1 LCALLRLRGAGW
13 SLTCLVACPVAT
25 TFGRDVTSTSDPVD
39 AHHTG
44 DDAAEVN
51 PGGVLDG
58 LRANGG
64 SDLLTHDSLTH
75 DGGGVG
81 ADDPVSHEGD
91 PDREVGDAGPAHA
104 ARAPRWRKPVLIGAA
119 ALLCVLAVV
128 GGTYAATHKTVTI
141 TVDGTAQE
149 VSTFS
154 GSVGGALD
162 AAGLTVSEHD
172 SLAPGADDP
181 ISDGS
186 QIALQRGRLLTLTV
200 DGQTRQVWT
209 TATTVEQALAD
220 LGQNPSAFKLSADRA
235 RAIPIDGL
243 SVTAL
248 TLHTVTLTNRGGAA
262 ATVKTSATT
271 VGALLAEQGI
281 TIGAADRVT
290 PSADAPLTDGAAISV
305 VTLPTV
311 SLAVGSDP
319 AVREVVE
326 GGTVGD
332 ALAAAGVTIGADDTV
347 TPAVATP
354 VTDGLQ
360 VVLTRISF
368 QTTTQTQEVGQPADE
383 RQDDSSLAAGTTTV
397 VQQGRPGSVEIT
409 LRTTVTNGQAGAPE
423 EVSRRT
429 LTEAIPTITKVG
441 TKQAPAVQPVA
452 AQPARQ
458 TAAAPPQP
466 VAAPAPAPEPVPA
479 PAPAPSNSGGWSVNW
494 DAIATCESGN
504 NWSIN
509 TGNGYYG
516 GLQFDIGTWLSNGGG
531 AFAPRA
537 DLASKDQQIQ
547 IAERVYAARGLS
559 PWACGY
565 AAG

>member
-1 LCALLRLRGAGW
+1 M
-13 SLTCLVACPVAT
+13 
-25 TFGRDVTSTSDPVD
+25 TSTSDQVGASHTALHSGALHSGALHSGDNAADVD
-39 AHHTG
+39 PG
-44 DDAAEVN
+44 D
-51 PGGVLDG
+51 VLDG
-58 LRANGG
+58 LRANGD
-64 SDLLTHDSLTH
+64 SDLLTHDGSAA
-75 DGGGVG
+75 G
-81 ADDPVSHEGD
+81 AADAPVSHAGD
-91 PDREVGDAGPAHA
+91 PDREVADPGPAHA
-104 ARAPRWRKPVLIGAA
+104 AAPPRWRKPVLIGAA
-119 ALLCVLAVV
+119 ALVCLLAVA
-128 GGTYAATHKTVTI
+128 GGIYAATHKTVSI
-141 TVDGTAQE
+141 TVDGTAQQ

-154 GSVGGALD
+154 GSVAGALD
-162 AAGLTVSEHD
+162 SAGLTVSEHD

-200 DGQTRQVWT
+200 DGQTRDVWT
-209 TATTVEQALAD
+209 TATTVEEALAD
-220 LGQNPSAFKLSADRA
+220 LGQNPTAFRLSADRA
-235 RAIPIDGL
+235 RAIPIEGL

-248 TLHTVTLTNRGGAA
+248 TLHTVTLTSRGAAA
-262 ATVKTSATT
+262 ATVSTPATT

-290 PSADAPLTDGAAISV
+290 PSAETPLTEGAAISV

-311 SLAVGSDP
+311 NLAVGTDP
-319 AVREVVE
+319 AVSKVLE

-332 ALAAAGVTIGADDTV
+332 ALTAAGVTLGADDTV
-347 TPAVATP
+347 TPAVSTP

-360 VVLTRISF
+360 VVVTRISY
-368 QTTTQTQEVGQPADE
+368 QTTTQTQEVGQPAD
-383 RQDDSSLAAGTTTV
+383 QQQNDSSLAAGTTTV
-397 VQQGRPGSVEIT
+397 VQQGQPGSVEIT

-429 LTEAIPTITKVG
+429 LTEATPTIAKVG
-441 TKQAPAVQPVA
+441 TKQAPVAQPVA
-452 AQPARQ
+452 AQPASPAP
-458 TAAAPPQP
+458 TAAPDPAPAAAPE
-466 VAAPAPAPEPVPA
+466 PAPAPDPA
-479 PAPAPSNSGGWSVNW
+479 PAPAPSSSGGWSVNW

-531 AFAPRA
+531 QFAPRA

>member
-1 LCALLRLRGAGW
+1 M
-13 SLTCLVACPVAT
+13 
-25 TFGRDVTSTSDPVD
+25 TSTSDQVGTS
-39 AHHTG
+39 HSG
-44 DDAAEVN
+44 DDAAHVD
-51 PGGVLDG
+51 PGD
-58 LRANGG
+58 A
-64 SDLLTHDSLTH
+64 
-75 DGGGVG
+75 
-81 ADDPVSHEGD
+81 PVSHAGD
-91 PDREVGDAGPAHA
+91 PDREVADPGPAHA
-104 ARAPRWRKPVLIGAA
+104 AATPRWRKPVLIGAA
-119 ALLCVLAVV
+119 ALVCLLAVA
-128 GGTYAATHKTVTI
+128 GGTYATTHKTVTI

-154 GSVGGALD
+154 GSVAGALD

-172 SLAPGADDP
+172 SLAPGSDDP

-209 TATTVEQALAD
+209 TASTVEEALAE
-220 LGQNPSAFKLSADRA
+220 LGQNPSAFQLSADRA

-243 SVTAL
+243 TVTAL
-248 TLHTVTLTNRGGAA
+248 TLHTVTLTARGAA
-262 ATVKTSATT
+262 AATISTPATT

-281 TIGAADRVT
+281 TIGPADRVT
-290 PSADAPLTDGAAISV
+290 PAVDAPLTGGAAISV

-311 SLAVGSDP
+311 NLAVGTDQ
-319 AVREVVE
+319 AVSKVVE

-332 ALAAAGVTIGADDTV
+332 ALAAAGVTLGADDTV
-347 TPAVATP
+347 TPAAATP
-354 VTDGLQ
+354 VADGLQ
-360 VVLTRISF
+360 VVVTRISY
-368 QTTTQTQEVGQPADE
+368 QTTTQTQEVGQPADQ
-383 RQDDSSLAAGTTTV
+383 RQNDSSLAAGTTTV

-409 LRTTVTNGQAGAPE
+409 LRTTVTNGQAAAPQ

-441 TKQAPAVQPVA
+441 TKQTPAVQPA
-452 AQPARQ
+452 AQPAQ
-458 TAAAPPQP
+458 QSAATPPQAAAPDP
-466 VAAPAPAPEPVPA
+466 APAPAAAPDPA
-479 PAPAPSNSGGWSVNW
+479 PAAAPSNSGGWSVNW

-516 GLQFDIGTWLSNGGG
+516 GLQFDSGTWLSNGGG
-531 AFAPRA
+531 QYAPRA

>member
-1 LCALLRLRGAGW
+1 M
-13 SLTCLVACPVAT
+13 
-25 TFGRDVTSTSDPVD
+25 TSTSNQVG
-39 AHHTG
+39 AHHSG
-44 DDAAEVN
+44 DSAAEVN
-51 PGGVLDG
+51 PGDVLDG
-58 LRANGG
+58 LRANEGIDLLTH
-64 SDLLTHDSLTH
+64 DLLTHDS
-75 DGGGVG
+75 GGAS
-81 ADDPVSHEGD
+81 ADDAPVSHAGD
-91 PDREVGDAGPAHA
+91 PDLEVTDPGPAHA
-104 ARAPRWRKPVLIGAA
+104 ATAPSWRKPALIGAA
-119 ALLCVLAVV
+119 ALVCLLAVA
-128 GGTYAATHKTVTI
+128 GGMYAVMHKTVTI

-149 VSTFS
+149 VSTLS
-154 GSVGGALD
+154 GSVAGALD

-186 QIALQRGRLLTLTV
+186 QIALQHGRLLTLTV

-209 TATTVEQALAD
+209 TATTVERALAD

-248 TLHTVTLTNRGGAA
+248 TLHTVTLTNRGAAA
-262 ATVKTSATT
+262 ATVSTPATT

-281 TIGAADRVT
+281 AIGAADRVT
-290 PSADAPLTDGAAISV
+290 PAVDAPLTNGVAISV

-311 SLAVGSDP
+311 SLALGTDP
-319 AVREVVE
+319 AVSQVVE
-326 GGTVGD
+326 GATVGD
-332 ALAAAGVTIGADDTV
+332 ALAAAGVTLGADDTV

-360 VVLTRISF
+360 VVVTRISY
-368 QTTTQTQEVGQPADE
+368 QTTTQTQEVGQPANEQQNDG
-383 RQDDSSLAAGTTTV
+383 SLAAGTTTV
-397 VQQGRPGSVEIT
+397 VQQGHPGSVEIT

-423 EVSRRT
+423 EVYRRT
-429 LTEAIPTITKVG
+429 LTEAIATITKVG
-441 TKQAPAVQPVA
+441 TKQAPAVQPAA
-452 AQPARQ
+452 AQPAQ
-458 TAAAPPQP
+458 QPAAADPPQP
-466 VAAPAPAPEPVPA
+466 VAAPAPA

-494 DAIATCESGN
+494 DAIAACESGN

-509 TGNGYYG
+509 TGNGFYG
-516 GLQFDIGTWLSNGGG
+516 GLQFDSRTWLSNGGG
-531 AFAPRA
+531 QFAPRA

>member
-1 LCALLRLRGAGW
+1 L
-13 SLTCLVACPVAT
+13 
-25 TFGRDVTSTSDPVD
+25 TFGRDVTSTSDQVG
-39 AHHTG
+39 AHHSS
-44 DDAAEVN
+44 DDAPEVN
-51 PGGVLDG
+51 PDDVLDG
-58 LRANGG
+58 LRANDG
-64 SDLLTHDSLTH
+64 SNLLTHDN
-75 DGGGVG
+75 GGAS
-81 ADDPVSHEGD
+81 ADDAAVSHAGD
-91 PDREVGDAGPAHA
+91 PDLEISDPGPAHA
-104 ARAPRWRKPVLIGAA
+104 ARAPRWRKPVLIGAV
-119 ALLCVLAVV
+119 ALVCVLAIA
-128 GGTYAATHKTVTI
+128 GGTYAAMHKTVTI
-141 TVDGTAQE
+141 TLDGTAQE
-149 VSTFS
+149 VSTLS
-154 GSVGGALD
+154 GSVAGALD

-209 TATTVEQALAD
+209 TATTVERALAD
-220 LGQNPSAFKLSADRA
+220 LGQNPSAFKLSADRS

-243 SVTAL
+243 TVTAL
-248 TLHTVTLTNRGGAA
+248 TLHTVTLANRGGAA
-262 ATVKTSATT
+262 ATVSTAATT

-281 TIGAADRVT
+281 AIGAADRVT
-290 PSADAPLTDGAAISV
+290 PAVDVPLTDGAAISV

-311 SLAVGSDP
+311 SLAVGTDP
-319 AVREVVE
+319 AVSQVVE
-326 GGTVGD
+326 GATVGD
-332 ALAAAGVTIGADDTV
+332 ALAAAGVTLGADDTV
-347 TPAVATP
+347 IPAVATP

-360 VVLTRISF
+360 IVVTRISY
-368 QTTTQTQEVGQPADE
+368 QTTTQTQDVGQPADE
-383 RQDDSSLAAGTTTV
+383 RQNDGSLAAGTTTV
-397 VQQGRPGSVEIT
+397 VQQGQPGSVEIT
-409 LRTTVTNGQAGAPE
+409 LRTTVTNGQAGAPD

-429 LTEAIPTITKVG
+429 LTEAVATITKVG
-441 TKQAPAVQPVA
+441 TKQATAVQPA
-452 AQPARQ
+452 AVQPAQ
-458 TAAAPPQP
+458 QLAAAAPP
-466 VAAPAPAPEPVPA
+466 PEPVAA

-531 AFAPRA
+531 QFAPRA

>member
-1 LCALLRLRGAGW
+1 
-13 SLTCLVACPVAT
+13 
-25 TFGRDVTSTSDPVD
+25 VTSTSDQVD
-39 AHHTG
+39 AHHSG

-75 DGGGVG
+75 DSLTHDSAGVG
-81 ADDPVSHEGD
+81 ADDPVSHAGD
-91 PDREVGDAGPAHA
+91 PDREVSDAGPAHA
-104 ARAPRWRKPVLIGAA
+104 ARAPRWRKPALIAAA
-119 ALLCVLAVV
+119 ALLCVLAVA

-141 TVDGTAQE
+141 TLDGTAQE

-154 GSVGGALD
+154 GSVAGALD

-248 TLHTVTLTNRGGAA
+248 TLRTVTLTNRGAAA
-262 ATVKTSATT
+262 ATIKTTAAT

-311 SLAVGSDP
+311 SLAVGTDP
-319 AVREVVE
+319 AVRAVVE

-360 VVLTRISF
+360 VVVTRIGY

-383 RQDDSSLAAGTTTV
+383 RQDDSSLAAGATTV
-397 VQQGRPGSVEIT
+397 VQQGQPGSVEIT
-409 LRTTVTNGQAGAPE
+409 LRTAVTNGQAGAPE

-441 TKQAPAVQPVA
+441 TKQAPAVQPAA

-458 TAAAPPQP
+458 TAAAAPAQP
-466 VAAPAPAPEPVPA
+466 VAAPAAAPEPPPAPAPA

-494 DAIATCESGN
+494 DAIAACESGN

-516 GLQFDIGTWLSNGGG
+516 GLQFDSGTWLSNGGG